1 MRLYE
6 LIDFTP
12 RITSKPSVRR
22 AGAVSKLNNY
32 DFKGAG
38 SFGSTYA
45 VPSHKRL
52 NQITKVGRAGYVDKD
67 SFRIRHASDPIQDGY
82 LAYINEIYKL
92 EQDGEKNPYFP
103 VIHDLKIF
111 KDDDGRLSYNLN
123 MERLHDFTKPSIVS
137 NTDLL
142 QSLAENMFVQV
153 PDMIG
158 FDADYII
165 KTIREA
171 AKNNRYDNIADRQ
184 LRKALRLIHRI
195 HVNAGRVID
204 LHSGN
209 VMWRITGTMPQL
221 VITDPLA

>member
-22 AGAVSKLNNY
+22 ADVVSKLNNY
-32 DFKGAG
+32 DFKGSG

-52 NQITKVGRAGYVDKD
+52 NQITKIGKVGYMDKE
-67 SFRIRHASDPIQDGY
+67 FTAKHASEPTQDGY
-82 LAYINEIYKL
+82 LAYLNEIYKL
-92 EQDGEKNPYFP
+92 EQDGNRNPYFP

-111 KDDDGRLSYNLN
+111 KDNNGKLSYNLN
-123 MERLHDFTKPSIVS
+123 MERLHDFAKSSIIS

-142 QSLAENMFVQV
+142 RSLSENMFEWV
-153 PDMIG
+153 PDDVLG
-158 FDADYII
+158 FDSNYII
-165 KTIREA
+165 QTIKRA
-171 AKNNRYDNIADRQ
+171 ATTGRNENIADTQ
-184 LRKALRLIHRI
+184 LQQALQLIHQI
-195 HVNAGRVID
+195 HVNTGRLID

-209 VMWRITGTMPQL
+209 FMWRITGTMPQL